1 MAIDLF
7 LMKAGRLIRKVIDE
21 TDIPP
26 ETTLKVLETLIYIAV
41 NDGCSQ
47 VELRKALNLT
57 QATMSRFVALL
68 GQAGIKHQG
77 KRGVALGLVQKTIDP
92 EDQRRTL
99 ISLTPKGHEF
109 FMEFRG

>member
-1 MAIDLF
+1 MAVDLF
-7 LMKAGRLIRKVIDE
+7 LMKAGRLIRKVIDG

-26 ETTLKVLETLIYIAV
+26 ETTLKVLETLLYIAV

-47 VELRKALNLT
+47 VELRKALNIT
-57 QATMSRFVALL
+57 QATMSRIVALL
-68 GQAGIKHQG
+68 GTTGVKQ
-77 KRGVALGLVQKTIDP
+77 RGERGAAIGLVQKRPDP
-92 EDQRRTL
+92 EDLRRTL